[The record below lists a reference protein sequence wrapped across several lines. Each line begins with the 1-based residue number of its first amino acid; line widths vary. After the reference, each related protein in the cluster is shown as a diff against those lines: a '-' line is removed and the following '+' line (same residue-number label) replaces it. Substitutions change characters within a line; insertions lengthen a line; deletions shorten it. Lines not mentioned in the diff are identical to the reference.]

1 MGMRLQGSG
10 AWETCAET
18 TAENLAEC
26 TVSLW
31 ETWLLF
37 WLEGIGGQQGL
48 ALSLLLFRTEPDG
61 ALVIHG
67 DVTSTPRALFNSLS
81 PSDK

>member
-37 WLEGIGGQQGL
+37 WLEGIGGQ
-48 ALSLLLFRTEPDG
+48 
-61 ALVIHG
+61 
-67 DVTSTPRALFNSLS
+67 
-81 PSDK
+81 